1 MRILDPD
8 TLMVT
13 DLWVEKPIDHL
24 NEMPIR
30 LHDPTIIVQLD
41 HLIDMVCPQPV

>member
-1 MRILDPD
+1 
-8 TLMVT
+8 MVT

-24 NEMPIR
+24 NEMSIR

-41 HLIDMVCPQPV
+41 HLIDTVRPQVV

>member
-1 MRILDPD
+1 MRILDLD
-8 TLMVT
+8 TLMVI

-24 NEMPIR
+24 NEMSIR

-41 HLIDMVCPQPV
+41 HLIDMVHPRAV